1 MTALTAESRPN
12 GMVAVCGL
20 LADPD
25 VLAALLESRAL
36 VDAAADGDADAFVE
50 LADALRHTWVSV
62 PARGLA
68 GVVDAVVE
76 IESRTLVI
84 A

>member
-1 MTALTAESRPN
+1 MNPVTAESRPN
-12 GMVAVCGL
+12 GMVAICGL

-62 PARGLA
+62 PARDLA
-68 GVVDAVVE
+68 GVAEVVGE

>member
-1 MTALTAESRPN
+1 MTTLPAEPHPN
-12 GMVAVCGL
+12 AMVAICGL
-20 LADPD
+20 LAHPD
-25 VLAALLESRAL
+25 VLTALLESRAL

-62 PARGLA
+62 PARDLA
-68 GVVDAVVE
+68 GVAVVVGE